1 MRLDN
6 VSHGHKLKERLLLR
20 FVRMVSRM
28 EPPDVVK
35 TLLYRRDFFGDRFSE
50 LCQSALRGES
60 FWTVCERELFAS
72 FTSRLEACHF

>member
-20 FVRMVSRM
+20 FIRMVSRM

-35 TLLYRRDFFGDRFSE
+35 TLLYRRDFFGDGF
-50 LCQSALRGES
+50 SALVQG
-60 FWTVCERELFAS
+60 CLY
-72 FTSRLEACHF
+72 